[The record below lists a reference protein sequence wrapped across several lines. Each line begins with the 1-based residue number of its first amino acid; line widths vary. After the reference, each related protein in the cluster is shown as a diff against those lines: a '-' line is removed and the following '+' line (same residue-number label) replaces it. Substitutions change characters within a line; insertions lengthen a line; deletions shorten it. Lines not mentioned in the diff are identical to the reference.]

1 MLREE
6 SPGRLNP
13 LTPESS
19 KEWGESLL
27 THDGLEGGRALGV
40 MQDELDIDNSSIS

>member
-1 MLREE
+1 MLGEK

-19 KEWGESLL
+19 KKEGVESLL
-27 THDGLEGGRALGV
+27 THDGLEGG
-40 MQDELDIDNSSIS
+40 S